1 MTTFW
6 SWYVTLLTSGTIIG
20 LIWLVLSTRKGQ
32 RPEATEETVGHSFDG
47 IEELDNPLPKWWF
60 MLFILTI
67 IFAIGYL
74 VLYPGMGNWK
84 GVFPGYEGGW
94 TAVKQYENEMSKGD
108 KDYGPLYAKYAAMPI
123 AEVAQDPQA
132 LKMGGRLFASNC
144 SVCHGSDAK
153 GAFGFPNLVD
163 GEWRWGGDAKIIETS
178 ILNGRHGVMPAW
190 GEVLGDAGVKNVS
203 AYVLTEMAG
212 RKLPE
217 GTQVDIEAGK
227 KLFAGNC
234 VACHGVQGQ
243 GTAAMGAPNLT
254 NPGAF
259 IYGTSLAQL
268 QQTIRYGRQ
277 GVMPAQQA
285 FLGEDKVHLLAAYVF
300 SLSQPSTQAAK

>member
-1 MTTFW
+1 MSTFW

-20 LIWLVLSTRKGQ
+20 LVWLVLSTRKGQ
-32 RPEATEETVGHSFDG
+32 RPDTTEETVGHAFDG

-67 IFAIGYL
+67 IFAVGYL

-84 GVFPGYEGGW
+84 GIFPGYEGGW
-94 TAVKQYENEMSKGD
+94 TSTKQYEREMAKGEAQ
-108 KDYGPLYAKYAAMPI
+108 YGPLYAKYAAMPI
-123 AEVAQDPQA
+123 TEVAKDDKA

-153 GAFGFPNLVD
+153 GAYGFPNLTD
-163 GEWRWGGDAKIIETS
+163 NEWRWGGEPEAIQTT
-178 ILNGRHGVMPAW
+178 LLAGRHAVMPAW
-190 GEVLGDAGVKNVS
+190 GEILGEAGVRNVS
-203 AYVLTEMAG
+203 GYVLAEIAG

-217 GTQVDIEAGK
+217 GNKVDLEDGK

-234 VACHGVQGQ
+234 VACHGPQGHGIQ
-243 GTAAMGAPNLT
+243 AMGAPNLS
-254 NPGAF
+254 NPAAY

-277 GVMPAQQA
+277 GVMPSQQA
-285 FLGEDKVHLLAAYVF
+285 FLGNDKVHLLAAYVY
-300 SLSQPSTQAAK
+300 SLSHVEKDVK